1 MSANAEYLGGHL
13 LPFGVAY
20 TKGWRRST
28 TLLCVLSGLRELA
41 IDLDELA
48 VYNFQGQKKI
58 WCDPMLSQNL
68 RFRNGG
74 SGLGVVI
81 SY

>member
-1 MSANAEYLGGHL
+1 MSANAEHLGGHL

-41 IDLDELA
+41 IDLDELSTTFKA
-48 VYNFQGQKKI
+48 RKKYDVI
-58 WCDPMLSQNL
+58 RCCHRIYL